1 VTATPLPSTTVILLR
16 DEPGSDEPFSVL
28 LAERH
33 GSIAFPGAH
42 AFPGGVLEPG
52 DRDAGAARLPPVQ
65 RWAGAGDG
73 DTSADALPY
82 WLAGV
87 REVFEEVGILLAA
100 DGERLLDGP
109 LPPDVAAL
117 RAPVFGGEPIAAA
130 LGRVGLR
137 PATETLYYFARWIT
151 PVVNPKRFDTR
162 FLVGRVPAGQEPV
175 ADGSE
180 TVSCAWMTPRA
191 ALAAYEGGTLSFFPP
206 TVRTLADLT
215 FYPSV
220 DAVLAD
226 AAQRTVRPFM
236 PEVVAHDDGAP
247 TLRYP
252 DVSGRPGVAP
262 TLLTLR
268 DGRWRPS

>member
-1 VTATPLPSTTVILLR
+1 VTPLPSTTVILLR
-16 DEPGSDEPFSVL
+16 DEPGKDGPFSVL

-42 AFPGGVLEPG
+42 AFPGGVVEPG
-52 DRDAGAARLPPVQ
+52 DQDGGAARLPTVQ

-73 DTSADALPY
+73 DTPGDALPY

-109 LPPDVAAL
+109 LAPDVAAL
-117 RAPVFGGEPIAAA
+117 RAPIFGGEPIAAA

-137 PATETLYYFARWIT
+137 PATETLFYFARWIT

-162 FLVGRVPAGQEPV
+162 FLVARVPQGQAAV

-180 TVSCAWMTPRA
+180 TVSCVWLTPRA
-191 ALAAYEGGTLSFFPP
+191 ALAAYENGELSLFPP

-215 FYPSV
+215 FYPSL
-220 DAVLAD
+220 DAVLVD

-236 PEVVAHDDGAP
+236 PEVAQDDGAP

-262 TLLTLR
+262 TRLTLR